1 MEEERTF
8 NLQLFADEGEG
19 QTETSPADFGA
30 MSAAEQSEILG
41 NMVKGEPTKQPIE
54 PPDEIDVEVGE
65 ELAKDLKMKS
75 AKRKIKVN
83 GEEIELTDEELIAHA
98 QKGIAADKRFE
109 EASKLRKEA
118 KADRDAIQAEQQA
131 KQIESNKGR
140 LALTK
145 QQSAQFATMFQ
156 QTFGE
161 EYNQYDDDHRDI
173 KNQFQM
179 QQMLTNMDQ
188 QRNQSV
194 IDQANAWAEAN
205 PAEIDKLDDAIYA
218 LGTEP
223 TARKQMRAL
232 LVARGRFDENKATVN
247 DLQMLEE
254 FRVKAIVTKPLPK
267 EVVEEKKKAQK
278 AEKAGG
284 EPAQKAEKGIDW
296 DRFSTDN
303 AYQTEVLGRRK
314 Q

>member
-1 MEEERTF
+1 MTNEGSRGF
-8 NLQLFADEGEG
+8 NLQLFADEEG
-19 QTETSPADFGA
+19 QTETSPADFGS

-54 PPDEIDVEVGE
+54 PPATTDDNDEPTKAEP
-65 ELAKDLKMKS
+65 

-98 QKGIAADKRFE
+98 QKGMAADKRFE

-179 QQMLTNMDQ
+179 QQMLNNMDN

-218 LGTEP
+218 LASEP
-223 TARKQMRAL
+223 SARKQMRSL
-232 LVARGRFDENKATVN
+232 LSARERFENNQASLN
-247 DLQMLEE
+247 DLQMLEN
-254 FRVKAIVTKPLPK
+254 FRTTATVTKPLPK
-267 EVVEEKKKAQK
+267 EVVEEKKRVQK
-278 AEKAGG
+278 AEKAGT
-284 EPAQKAEKGIDW
+284 ETKKEEKGIDW
-296 DRFSTDN
+296 DRFAIDTK
-303 AYQTEVLGRRK
+303 YQTEMLGRRK